1 MASRSR
7 PEPTDED
14 YQRLLAFRTR
24 LRQFLQWSEAEAQA
38 AGVTAAQHQLLLA
51 VRGTTAPGGPTIS
64 EVSEA
69 LLLKHHSAVGLIDR
83 AEQAGL
89 IQRQAD
95 KADGRVVRL
104 RITRKGAG
112 VLHRLST
119 SHLDQ
124 LRQLAPALR
133 ALDDLDGA

>member
-1 MASRSR
+1 MPSRSR

-14 YQRLLAFRTR
+14 YQRLLTFRTR

-38 AGVTAAQHQLLLA
+38 AGITPAQHQLLLA
-51 VRGTTAPGGPTIS
+51 IRGSTTSGGPTIS
-64 EVSEA
+64 EVSET

-89 IQRQAD
+89 VERRTD
-95 KADGRVVRL
+95 PLDGRIVRL
-104 RITRKGAG
+104 HITRKGGG
-112 VLHRLST
+112 VLRRLSAR
-119 SHLDQ
+119 HLDE

-133 ALDDLDGA
+133 ALDDLDQR